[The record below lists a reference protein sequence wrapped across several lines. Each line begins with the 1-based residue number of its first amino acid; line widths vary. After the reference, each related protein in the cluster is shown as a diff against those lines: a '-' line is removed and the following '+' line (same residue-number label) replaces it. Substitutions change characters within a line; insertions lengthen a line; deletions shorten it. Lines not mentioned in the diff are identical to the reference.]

1 MKKILILLV
10 ITTLTLTAAP
20 YIMSKYLEYHIA
32 IDDNIVTVD
41 IPNNISKEEQTRI
54 FCSHALKYVKDNE
67 LSTEKAVFIY
77 FFTSIYCKDLER
89 PMYKIKV
96 RIQGWCN
103 TPTLY
108 LFLLKK

>member
-20 YIMSKYLEYHIA
+20 YIMGKYLEYHIA
-32 IDDNIVTVD
+32 IDNNIVTVD

-54 FCSHALKYVKDNE
+54 ICSHALKYVKDNE

-77 FFTSIYCKDLER
+77 FFTSNSKKKSNLYTVKILKDQCIRLR
-89 PMYKIKV
+89 
-96 RIQGWCN
+96 
-103 TPTLY
+103 
-108 LFLLKK
+108 

>member
-77 FFTSIYCKDLER
+77 FFTSNSKKKSNLYTIKILKDQCIRLR
-89 PMYKIKV
+89 
-96 RIQGWCN
+96 
-103 TPTLY
+103 
-108 LFLLKK
+108 